1 MSEPNT
7 ESIFGTPLYYN
18 ELDNYEKV
26 QQDFD
31 EPLVNTT
38 WDMNPQ
44 WGQTHYLSDPTFK
57 EHLFEMYPLEN
68 FKKEIDK
75 NLKLF
80 CKSLNFNWRP
90 YSIRSSWMAMFKKG
104 NWGHC
109 HHHGTSDIYGVYYL
123 KKSRDDGDIY
133 FESPCIQAQ
142 TSLCFFGGNMI
153 VPAKLGGL
161 ILFPGWLK
169 HGINMN
175 NSDEER
181 ISVSFDIT
189 FNR

>member
-7 ESIFGTPLYYN
+7 EFIFGTPLYYN

-38 WDMNPQ
+38 WEMNPQ

-75 NLKLF
+75 NIKLF
-80 CKSLNFNWRP
+80 C
-90 YSIRSSWMAMFKKG
+90 
-104 NWGHC
+104 
-109 HHHGTSDIYGVYYL
+109 
-123 KKSRDDGDIY
+123 
-133 FESPCIQAQ
+133 
-142 TSLCFFGGNMI
+142 
-153 VPAKLGGL
+153 
-161 ILFPGWLK
+161 
-169 HGINMN
+169 
-175 NSDEER
+175 
-181 ISVSFDIT
+181 
-189 FNR
+189 

>member
-38 WDMNPQ
+38 WEMNPQ

-90 YSIRSSWMAMFKKG
+90 ILLEVLGW
-104 NWGHC
+104 H
-109 HHHGTSDIYGVYYL
+109 YL
-123 KKSRDDGDIY
+123 KKVIGV
-133 FESPCIQAQ
+133 
-142 TSLCFFGGNMI
+142 I
-153 VPAKLGGL
+153 VIIMEHL
-161 ILFPGWLK
+161 IFL
-169 HGINMN
+169 
-175 NSDEER
+175 
-181 ISVSFDIT
+181 VSIT
-189 FNR
+189 